1 MVRTMK
7 HPRSRSI
14 LISAFVISFFLVPL
28 LAQKPVIRI
37 GTVTDGP
44 WDRDQQIQAILRGAV
59 GAELG
64 STHDV
69 QFPADKRLYGDW
81 TRAGV
86 RAATDKLLADPEV
99 DYIITTGILSS
110 YEAATRKYFAK
121 PVIAARIVAPDL
133 LNVPSRV
140 SEGVV
145 VSGEQNLN
153 YVTVVNVQL
162 AQAMTIFRDLAGFDR
177 VTFIVMDAFRQIY
190 PDLEKAVKTV
200 LKDMK
205 FEKIEMIF
213 VKEDIADVLRKISE
227 DTEAVVL
234 STLPHLED
242 VEFQELLETM
252 RIMKLPTFTL
262 GPRLDV
268 ERGVVFGINAQHE
281 ADLVA
286 KRVASNL
293 KLIVEGKEPGT
304 IPVQLGIQETLAVN
318 HGAAAAIGFDV
329 EKAVQRHSEAAQ
341 TRVAGNPSMAAVTGA
356 DADAEARGGDRQLS
370 SEEMQQRQAAIIEQ
384 VQSAIVRLPSHS
396 VFDSLSFRVEGANKV
411 VLLGFAFTPSTR
423 NDAGRVVERIEEV
436 EVMEN
441 LIEVLPNS
449 GFDDDIRVQTFVNIY
464 GHPAMR
470 RYVPGAGFN
479 SADIRNF
486 VRDLRVGLQASSLVR
501 GSFAIH
507 ILVKNGNVALVGT
520 VASDLH
526 RQIAEV
532 QANSV
537 PGVFSVENYL
547 NVAP

>member
-1 MVRTMK
+1 MK
-7 HPRSRSI
+7 YPRIRSI
-14 LISAFVISFFLVPL
+14 LVSALVISFVLIPL
-28 LAQKPVIRI
+28 LAQKRVIRI

-44 WDRDQQIQAILRGAV
+44 WDRDQQIQAILQGAV
-59 GAELG
+59 KDELG
-64 STHDV
+64 ATHDV
-69 QFPADKRLYGDW
+69 EFPGDKRLYGDW

-110 YEAATRKYFAK
+110 FEAATRKYFAK

-133 LNVPSRV
+133 LNVPSRT
-140 SEGVV
+140 SEGAL
-145 VSGEQNLN
+145 VSGEQNLS
-153 YVTVVNVQL
+153 YVTTVNVPL
-162 AQAMTIFRDLAGFDR
+162 AQAMTIFRDMAGFDR

-200 LKDMK
+200 LKDQK

-213 VKEDIADVLRKISE
+213 VKDDIANVLRKISE
-227 DTEAVVL
+227 ETEAVVL

-268 ERGVVFGINAQHE
+268 ERGVMFGINAQQE

-304 IPVQLGIQETLAVN
+304 IPVQLGLQETLAVN
-318 HGAAAAIGFDV
+318 RNAAAAIGFDV
-329 EKAVQRHSEAAQ
+329 NAAVQRQAEAAES
-341 TRVAGNPSMAAVTGA
+341 RAGANPSMAAVTGNEA
-356 DADAEARGGDRQLS
+356 DPEARRSGPQLTQD
-370 SEEMQQRQAAIIEQ
+370 ELQQRQAAIIEQ
-384 VQSAIVRLPSHS
+384 VQKGIVRLPSYS
-396 VFDSLSFRVEGANKV
+396 VFDSLSFRVEGTNKV
-411 VLLGFAFTPSTR
+411 VLLGYAFAPTTKTG
-423 NDAGRVVERIEEV
+423 AGRVVEGIEEV
-436 EVMEN
+436 EIVEN

-449 GFDDDIRVQTFVNIY
+449 RFDDDIRVQAFVNIY
-464 GHPAMR
+464 GHPSMR
-470 RYVPGAGFN
+470 RYVPGAGFS

-486 VRDLRVGLQASSLVR
+486 VSDLRVGLQAASLVR

-507 ILVKNGNVALVGT
+507 ILVNKGNVALVGT
-520 VASDLH
+520 VTSDLH

-547 NVAP
+547 QVAP